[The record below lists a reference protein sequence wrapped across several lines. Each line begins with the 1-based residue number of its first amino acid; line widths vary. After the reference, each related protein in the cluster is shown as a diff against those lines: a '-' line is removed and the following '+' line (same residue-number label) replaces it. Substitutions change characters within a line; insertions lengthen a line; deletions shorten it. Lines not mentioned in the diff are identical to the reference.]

1 LATRRRRR
9 QGRAVLSRS
18 PETSP
23 RWLHKHA
30 FRRALTVRPHHPR
43 AVEHRDC
50 PPCGGDGVISHGIGR
65 WGWMAPDPAAGFVV
79 SFERAGEIP
88 SRVNPDSAEF
98 GHQALSSS
106 GLTRGSF
113 FLATVEVVVGQ
124 QDPRVEPEDDAAGGT
139 GSRPSPGTREQGSR
153 LQTRPR
159 VFHVKRRLDAG
170 ALVPY
175 MTAFHPQ
182 AAADP

>member
-1 LATRRRRR
+1 MATRRRRR

-79 SFERAGEIP
+79 SFECAREIS
-88 SRVNPDSAEF
+88 SRGNPDSAEF

-106 GLTRGSF
+106 GLTRGSC
-113 FLATVEVVVGQ
+113 FLTGRGDVARK
-124 QDPRVEPEDDAAGGT
+124 QDPRVEPEDDTVGLACGGERAFVLQLSPCSPRLRVT
-139 GSRPSPGTREQGSR
+139 KRPLKKPRASTPGSAR
-153 LQTRPR
+153 
-159 VFHVKRRLDAG
+159 
-170 ALVPY
+170 
-175 MTAFHPQ
+175 
-182 AAADP
+182 

>member
-1 LATRRRRR
+1 MATRRRRR

-30 FRRALTVRPHHPR
+30 FRRALTARSHHPR

-50 PPCGGDGVISHGIGR
+50 PPCGGDGAISHGIGR

-79 SFERAGEIP
+79 SFECAGEIP

-106 GLTRGSF
+106 GLTRGSCF
-113 FLATVEVVVGQ
+113 VATVEVIVGQ
-124 QDPRVEPEDDAAGGT
+124 QDPRVEPEDDAVGGAGGGERAFVLQLSPCSPRLRVT
-139 GSRPSPGTREQGSR
+139 KRPLKKPRASTPGSAR
-153 LQTRPR
+153 
-159 VFHVKRRLDAG
+159 
-170 ALVPY
+170 
-175 MTAFHPQ
+175 
-182 AAADP
+182 